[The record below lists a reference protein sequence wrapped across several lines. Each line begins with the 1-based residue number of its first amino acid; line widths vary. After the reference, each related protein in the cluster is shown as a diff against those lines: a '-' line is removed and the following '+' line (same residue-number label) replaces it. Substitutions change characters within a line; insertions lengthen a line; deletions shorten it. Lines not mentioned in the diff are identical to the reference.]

1 MVGVR
6 GKREGVRGKREVEG
20 DGCTNGARKGKMVK
34 EASCG
39 VQMDIVIRQNGRG
52 LSGGCVWEE
61 RGECWTYL
69 ISVML
74 PSRRPLRESSI
85 LRATMLRTKL
95 YDFRTKHFTIS
106 NRLPFTN
113 KSTSLTR

>member
-95 YDFRTKHFTIS
+95 YDFRTKH
-106 NRLPFTN
+106 LPFPTAFLLP
-113 KSTSLTR
+113 TSPHP